1 MDAEARNKDFGLNG
15 NGKCDSHRV
24 NFTLGSNR
32 FCPRPE
38 VPSALAGRILALA
51 KQQKRG
57 HRKIGLDSSEV
68 AQLNRLLIE
77 SHGLEPLSGGEISGV
92 QQGVLAVFWSTDSE
106 KLAPRTD
113 NDFLTLALC
122 KRQIRNELE
131 PYEFCLGIASKGIG
145 RNDKYLYEE
154 NDFIFLWKNT
164 HRWNSHEYQN
174 AYDTTIA
181 PRGDQIYECHKDG
194 SASGGGLL
202 P

>member
-1 MDAEARNKDFGLNG
+1 
-15 NGKCDSHRV
+15 
-24 NFTLGSNR
+24 
-32 FCPRPE
+32 
-38 VPSALAGRILALA
+38 LAGRILALA

-57 HRKIGLDSSEV
+57 LRKIGLDSSEV
-68 AQLNRLLIE
+68 AQLNQLLIE
-77 SHGLEPLSGGEISGV
+77 SHGLEPLSGGEVVSV

-131 PYEFCLGIASKGIG
+131 PYEFCLIIASAGMG
-145 RNDKYLYEE
+145 RDGNYSYEE

-174 AYDTTIA
+174 ARDAAIS
-181 PRGDQIYECHKDG
+181 PRGDQIYKCYR
-194 SASGGGLL
+194 
-202 P
+202 